1 MDSAVPAAGDGLL
14 DEAPMRS
21 PPPALAATLV
31 LAPPLAVLFWR
42 SGAVSPL
49 AALAAVALVAYV
61 VLSAGFLLLRLAR
74 AEDMPAPA
82 AWVLGIFATA
92 ICMYALVVCL
102 DLLAASAFVVWA
114 LVLLCLGA
122 LVRRSAPAPRR
133 LQRSELVALLLCVGA
148 TVFWCWELAEVPQIL
163 WRDGVLATWVDQ
175 FIHASGISQ
184 FGDPRAAGRQSI
196 QLADVARMPYHYAS
210 YMVPAALV
218 RPLDLPGLT
227 LAMSVWVPLGFL
239 TVCAGSYALGATLA
253 GPGGGMAALGALTL
267 LPDAASYGL
276 HNRLFGY
283 YWYVLAVPTAS
294 YAVGVALLAIAL
306 LRRWTATRD
315 VRVLVA
321 SAALVAGSALI
332 RMHIFMLLL
341 PAWLACAALSARLVR
356 GRALLFAGSGLALF
370 GLFVWAFYR
379 AFPDTPHALGI
390 FLEDAHIWQQPTAY
404 GDLYASLM
412 HLHGAELAVPVGVL
426 LVLAATLGIF
436 GILYPV
442 SVLLLR
448 RARRLE
454 LIDLVPLALLVWY
467 LLLILT
473 APVPPHGDATEFT
486 QRPFVLVYAAFA
498 VWTAAGFAGW
508 LALQGG
514 LRRRRVWLPLLIAAA
529 FTVMWV
535 LVSTV
540 GDWRWREAYEPAE
553 GLPQAATYVRSRSQ
567 PGDLLATQG
576 LDLAPVAT
584 DLAIQ
589 LIGMTGVPAYLS
601 RPFIHTSAGGA
612 RARIAQQ
619 RYVALR
625 AVERETSAEAA
636 LARLRALGIRWY
648 VVAESDRRGPRW
660 DPERRRAAFVDR
672 MVAVYSTQR

>member
-1 MDSAVPAAGDGLL
+1 LIAAAARSGVETAL
-14 DEAPMRS
+14 RS

-92 ICMYALVVCL
+92 ISMYTLVVCF
-102 DLLAASAFVVWA
+102 DLLAASAFVVWV
-114 LVLLCLGA
+114 LLLLCLGA
-122 LVRRSAPAPRR
+122 LMRRSAPAPRR
-133 LQRSELVALLLCVGA
+133 LQRSELVALLLCVVG

-163 WRDGVLATWVDQ
+163 WRDGVLTTWVDQ
-175 FIHASGISQ
+175 FIHGSTISQ

-196 QLADVARMPYHYAS
+196 QLADVPRMPYHYAS
-210 YMVPAALV
+210 YILPAAFV

-227 LAMSVWVPLGFL
+227 LAMSIWVPLGFL
-239 TVCAGSYALGATLA
+239 TVCAGAYALGAALA
-253 GPGGGMAALGALTL
+253 GPGGGVAALGALTL

-294 YAVGVALLAIAL
+294 YAVGVALLAIAF
-306 LRRWTATRD
+306 LRRWTAARD
-315 VRVLVA
+315 ARALAV
-321 SAALVAGSALI
+321 SAALVAGLALM
-332 RMHIFMLLL
+332 RMHIFALLL

-356 GRALLFAGSGLALF
+356 RRALLFAGGGLALF

-379 AFPDTPHALGI
+379 VFPDTPHALGI
-390 FLEDAHIWQQPTAY
+390 FLEDAHTWQQPTAY
-404 GDLYASLM
+404 GGLYAGLM
-412 HLHGAELAVPVGVL
+412 HLYGAHVAVPVGVL
-426 LVLAATLGIF
+426 LVLASTLGIF
-436 GILYPV
+436 GIFYPI
-442 SVLLLR
+442 SVLLAR

-454 LIDLVPLALLVWY
+454 LIDLLPLALFACYV
-467 LLLILT
+467 LLIVT
-473 APVPPHGDATEFT
+473 APVPPHGDSTEFT
-486 QRPFVLVYAAFA
+486 QRPFVLVYAVFA

-514 LRRRRVWLPLLIAAA
+514 LRRRRVWLPFLIAAA
-529 FTVMWV
+529 LTVMWV
-535 LVSTV
+535 LLSTV
-540 GDWRWREAYEPAE
+540 GDWRWARTHQLAE
-553 GLPQAATYVRSRSQ
+553 GLPQAATYLRSRSQ
-567 PGDLLATQG
+567 PGELLATQG
-576 LDLAPVAT
+576 LDTVPTTT

-589 LIGMTGVPAYLS
+589 LVGMTGVPAYLS
-601 RPFIHTSAGGA
+601 RSYIHISAGGS
-612 RARIAQQ
+612 RARIAEQ
-619 RYVALR
+619 RYLALR

-648 VVAESDRRGPRW
+648 VVAETDRSGPRW
-660 DPERRRAAFVDR
+660 DPGRRRAVFVDR
-672 MVAVYSTQR
+672 MVAVYATQ

>member
-1 MDSAVPAAGDGLL
+1 LIAAAARSGVETAL
-14 DEAPMRS
+14 RS

-31 LAPPLAVLFWR
+31 LAPPLAVLFWL

-49 AALAAVALVAYV
+49 AALAAMALVAYV

-74 AEDMPAPA
+74 AEDLPAPA

-92 ICMYALVVCL
+92 ISMYALVVCF
-102 DLLAASAFVVWA
+102 DLLAANAFVVWA
-114 LVLLCLGA
+114 LLLLCLGA
-122 LVRRSAPAPRR
+122 LMRRSAPAPRS
-133 LQRSELVALLLCVGA
+133 LQRSELVALLLCVAG

-163 WRDGVLATWVDQ
+163 WRDGVLTTWVDQ
-175 FIHASGISQ
+175 FIHGSGISQ

-210 YMVPAALV
+210 YMLPAALV

-239 TVCAGSYALGATLA
+239 TVCAGTYALGATLA
-253 GPGGGMAALGALTL
+253 GPSGGVAALGALTL

-294 YAVGVALLAIAL
+294 YAVGVALLVIAF
-306 LRRWTATRD
+306 LRRWTAARD
-315 VRVLVA
+315 ARALVA
-321 SAALVAGSALI
+321 GAALVAGSALI
-332 RMHIFMLLL
+332 RMHIFALLL
-341 PAWLACAALSARLVR
+341 PAWLACAALAARLVR
-356 GRALLFAGSGLALF
+356 RRALLFAGGGLALF

-379 AFPDTPHALGI
+379 FFPDAPHALGI
-390 FLEDAHIWQQPTAY
+390 FLEYTHTRQQPTAY

-412 HLHGAELAVPVGVL
+412 HLYGAHVAVPLGVL
-426 LVLAATLGIF
+426 MVLASTLGIF
-436 GILYPV
+436 GILYPI
-442 SVLLLR
+442 SVLLAR

-454 LIDLVPLALLVWY
+454 LIDLVPLALLACYV
-467 LLLILT
+467 LLIVT
-473 APVPPHGDATEFT
+473 APVPAHGDSTEFT
-486 QRPFVLVYAAFA
+486 QRPFVLVYAVFA

-529 FTVMWV
+529 FTVMWA

-540 GDWRWREAYEPAE
+540 SDWRWAQTYKPAE

-567 PGDLLATQG
+567 PGELLATQG
-576 LDLAPVAT
+576 LDTALVTT

-589 LIGMTGVPAYLS
+589 LVGMTGVPAYLS
-601 RPFIHTSAGGA
+601 RPFIHISAGGS
-612 RARIAQQ
+612 RARIAEQ

-625 AVERETSAEAA
+625 AVEREKSAEAA
-636 LARLRALGIRWY
+636 LARLRGLGIRWY
-648 VVAESDRRGPRW
+648 VVAESDRRGPLW

>member
-1 MDSAVPAAGDGLL
+1 LIAAAARSGVETAL
-14 DEAPMRS
+14 RS

-92 ICMYALVVCL
+92 ISMYTLVVCF
-102 DLLAASAFVVWA
+102 DLLAASAFVVWV
-114 LVLLCLGA
+114 LLLLCLGA
-122 LVRRSAPAPRR
+122 LMRRSAPAPRR
-133 LQRSELVALLLCVGA
+133 LQRSELVALLLCVVG

-163 WRDGVLATWVDQ
+163 WRDGVLTTWVDQ
-175 FIHASGISQ
+175 FIHGSTISQ

-196 QLADVARMPYHYAS
+196 QLADVPRMPYHYAS
-210 YMVPAALV
+210 YILPAAFV

-227 LAMSVWVPLGFL
+227 LAMSIWVPLGFL
-239 TVCAGSYALGATLA
+239 TVCAGAYALGAALA
-253 GPGGGMAALGALTL
+253 GPGGGVAALGALTL

-294 YAVGVALLAIAL
+294 YAVGVALLAIAF
-306 LRRWTATRD
+306 LRRWTAARD
-315 VRVLVA
+315 ARALAV
-321 SAALVAGSALI
+321 SAALVAGLALM
-332 RMHIFMLLL
+332 RMHIFALLL

-356 GRALLFAGSGLALF
+356 RRALLFAGGGLALF

-379 AFPDTPHALGI
+379 VFPDTPHALGI
-390 FLEDAHIWQQPTAY
+390 FLEDAHTWQQPTAY
-404 GDLYASLM
+404 GGLYAGLM
-412 HLHGAELAVPVGVL
+412 HLYGAHVAVPVGVL
-426 LVLAATLGIF
+426 LVLASTLGIF
-436 GILYPV
+436 GIFYPI
-442 SVLLLR
+442 SVLLAR

-454 LIDLVPLALLVWY
+454 LIDLVPLALLACYV
-467 LLLILT
+467 LLIVT
-473 APVPPHGDATEFT
+473 APVPPHGDSTEFT
-486 QRPFVLVYAAFA
+486 QRPFVLVYAVFA

-529 FTVMWV
+529 LTVMWV
-535 LVSTV
+535 LLSTV
-540 GDWRWREAYEPAE
+540 GDWRWARTHQLAE
-553 GLPQAATYVRSRSQ
+553 GLPQAATYLRSRSQ
-567 PGDLLATQG
+567 PGELLATQG
-576 LDLAPVAT
+576 LDTVPTTT

-589 LIGMTGVPAYLS
+589 LVGMTGVPAYLS
-601 RPFIHTSAGGA
+601 RSYIHISAGGS
-612 RARIAQQ
+612 RARIAEQ
-619 RYVALR
+619 RYLALR

-648 VVAESDRRGPRW
+648 VVAETDRSGPRW
-660 DPERRRAAFVDR
+660 DPGRRRAVFVDR
-672 MVAVYSTQR
+672 MVAVYATQ